1 MTEYWPQA
9 NGQGES
15 LNQIIK
21 KHVLTAKLP
30 NLLLHY
36 RTTPHRITGQT
47 PAKLLMKRELRTK
60 IPAIPQVDEG
70 TDVDEDARRKD
81 ES

>member
-9 NGQGES
+9 NGQVES

-30 NLLLHY
+30 NLLRNY

-60 IPAIPQVDEG
+60 IPAISQVDEG